1 MNKLAEFGIHG
12 ASLLA
17 AITGKQADALRKSM
31 GARGLTS
38 LEASILKDAKDRYK
52 RAKALGYEDIEDRYH
67 SDETFCDRTH
77 VRMAGDWPTAPLM
90 ISRPLPICLIHL
102 ERGSRSQLSPPMPNT
117 STSSQSS
124 ST

>member
-52 RAKALGYEDIEDRYH
+52 RAKALGYGDIEDRYH

-77 VRMAGDWPTAPLM
+77 EDGRGLANCTFDDLTAFAH
-90 ISRPLPICLIHL
+90 LPD
-102 ERGSRSQLSPPMPNT
+102 PP
-117 STSSQSS
+117 
-124 ST
+124 